1 MLDVNKTTGN
11 DSVLHKIHMLS
22 N

>member
-11 DSVLHKIHMLS
+11 DSVLHKIHILS